1 MRDTLF
7 MRDRATSTI
16 SLQPSQP
23 SAEDTMID
31 LYTWKTPNGRKPAIA
46 LEELGL
52 DYVLHPVD
60 IGKDEQ
66 FLPDFVAVSPNSKIP
81 AMVDRETGIALFESG
96 AILQYLADKTGKL
109 LPTRGAARYT
119 ALQWLNWQVGGVG
132 PMFGQLGFFANR
144 AKERIPLAID
154 RYLTESNRLL
164 DVLERRLSQ
173 SAYVGGEEYGIADI
187 AIYPWVVAAIVANP
201 SLLDDARAR
210 RPSMDRWMSTL
221 AARPAVAK
229 GMSILQDAA

>member
-1 MRDTLF
+1 
-7 MRDRATSTI
+7 
-16 SLQPSQP
+16 
-23 SAEDTMID
+23 MID

-81 AMVDRETGIALFESG
+81 AMVDRDTGIALFESG

-109 LPTRGAARYT
+109 LPASGAARYT
-119 ALQWLNWQVGGVG
+119 TLQWLNWQVGGVG

-144 AKERIPLAID
+144 AKEKLPLAIE

-173 SAYVGGEEYGIADI
+173 SVHVGGEDYSIADI
-187 AIYPWVVAAIVANP
+187 AIYPWVVAVITANP
-201 SLLDDARAR
+201 TLLGDARAR
-210 RPSMDRWMSTL
+210 RPSMDRWMTAL
-221 AARPAVAK
+221 AERPAVAK
-229 GMSILQDAA
+229 GMGILQDAA